1 MPGSGSSSSDYRFA
15 LPVDFQLEEYRI
27 VRVLGQGGFGITYL
41 AYDTRLAIEVAIKEM
56 LPRDYATRI
65 ANFEV
70 VPKRQSDQQR
80 FAWSKQRF
88 IEEARML
95 ARLSHSNI
103 VRVFRFLEHHG
114 TACMVMEF
122 VRGQNFLEWMQRHRK
137 PTQQEL
143 NSVLLPLLDGLEYL
157 HCEDLLHRDI
167 SPENIFITDQG
178 RPMLLDFGS
187 ARATVDRHRILT
199 GVIRPGYS
207 PIEQYQTV
215 EPQGPFTDLYA
226 LAGVMIHAITGHV
239 PPLSMDRL
247 GSRDPFEALRQ
258 RYHDRYRQSFLK
270 ALDAAFAVR
279 PEDRLRS
286 AAEWRRM
293 LTADLREPQ
302 PKSKQ
307 NRLPPPDKKANRA
320 SKAKRKTSASPPKA
334 KSPRWLFALL
344 LMALAAAGAGLYFS
358 QTNLPEPTPQ
368 PVPRQTPQPTQS
380 NPLPIPRPTAQAV
393 TPQNATRSH
402 PYANAL
408 GMEFVP
414 VPDTTV
420 LFCVHQTRKR
430 DYAAFARAPHEN
442 PVDSKWENPEWR
454 NVRVSG
460 EDDHPVVMVNW
471 YDANAFCEWLSEM
484 ESREKGYPLTYRLP
498 TNEEWNAAVGAA
510 RFPWGDIWP
519 PPSSGLGNYW
529 DETAAT
535 TFGPDIINIKPIPGY
550 EDGFAT
556 TSPVKSFPPNR
567 FGLYDLGSNVQ
578 EWCREKSDNGKVRR
592 RGASW
597 KDSTEDAVS
606 SLNQQLFSPPEQRSV
621 FIGFRCVLERPTEAA
636 NKGTK

>member
-1 MPGSGSSSSDYRFA
+1 MPGSGSSSSDYRLA
-15 LPVDFQLEEYRI
+15 LPVGFQLEEYRI
-27 VRVLGQGGFGITYL
+27 VSVLGQGGFGITYL

-65 ANFEV
+65 ANFEII
-70 VPKRQSDQQR
+70 PKSRSDQQR

-95 ARLSHSNI
+95 ARLSHANI

-122 VRGQNFLEWMQRHRK
+122 VRGQNFLEWMQQHRK

-143 NSVLLPLLDGLEYL
+143 NSVLLPLLDGLGYL
-157 HCEDLLHRDI
+157 HYEGLLHRDI
-167 SPENIFITDQG
+167 SPENIFITEKG

-187 ARATVDRHRILT
+187 ARATVDRNRILT
-199 GVIRPGYS
+199 GVVRPGYS

-247 GSRDPFEALRQ
+247 GSRDPFEPVKQ
-258 RYHDRYRQSFLK
+258 RYRDRYRESFLK
-270 ALDAAFAVR
+270 AIDAAFAVR
-279 PEDRLRS
+279 PEARLRS

-293 LTADLREPQ
+293 LAADSREPQ
-302 PKSKQ
+302 ATSKQ
-307 NRLPPPDKKANRA
+307 NRLPSPDKKVDRT
-320 SKAKRKTSASPPKA
+320 SKAKRKTPKA
-334 KSPRWLFALL
+334 KSPLWLFALV
-344 LMALAAAGAGLYFS
+344 LMALAAVGAGLYFS
-358 QTNLPEPTPQ
+358 QTNRPEPTPQ
-368 PVPRQTPQPTQS
+368 PLPWETPQPTLSTPPPTLQ
-380 NPLPIPRPTAQAV
+380 PIPRPIPQAI
-393 TPQNATRSH
+393 TPQNATRSRA
-402 PYANAL
+402 YTNAL

-414 VPDTTV
+414 VPGTTV

-430 DYAAFARAPHEN
+430 DYAAYARAPHEN
-442 PVDSKWENPEWR
+442 LVDDKWENPEWR

-471 YDANAFCEWLSEM
+471 YEATAFCEWLSEM
-484 ESREKGYPLTYRLP
+484 ESREKGYSLTYRLP
-498 TNEEWNAAVGAA
+498 TNEEWNAAVGSA
-510 RFPWGDIWP
+510 RFPWGDVWP

-529 DETAAT
+529 DRTAAT
-535 TFGPDIINIKPIPGY
+535 TFGPEITNIKPIPGY

-578 EWCREKSDNGKVRR
+578 EWCREKIDDGKVRR

-606 SLNQQLFSPPEQRSV
+606 SLNQELFSPPEQRSV
-621 FIGFRCVLERPTEAA
+621 FIGFRSVLERPTEAA
-636 NKGTK
+636 NK